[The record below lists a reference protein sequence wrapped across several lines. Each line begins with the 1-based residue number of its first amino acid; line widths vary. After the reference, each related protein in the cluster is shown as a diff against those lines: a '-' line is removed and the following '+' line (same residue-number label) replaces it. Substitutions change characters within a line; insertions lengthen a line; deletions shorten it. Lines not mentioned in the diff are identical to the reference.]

1 MDCLKSVAKS
11 FYYFSRFILPVGLG
25 ARTVLEGETETSN
38 LFAMT
43 SDFSDPFVENQEQLI
58 NCYEGT
64 LKSVKLALPILFK
77 NVIKF
82 VCDLAQNEV
91 KESGDIKNVSNY
103 FVLILMMAGMIDDFQ
118 DSLNEM
124 LKAAS
129 LPVSVIVIKVGNTQP
144 ENDSEKFIKNA
155 FPAFLSAERV
165 YIDLLDFDKY
175 KNEQG
180 QHT

>member
-1 MDCLKSVAKS
+1 
-11 FYYFSRFILPVGLG
+11 
-25 ARTVLEGETETSN
+25 
-38 LFAMT
+38 
-43 SDFSDPFVENQEQLI
+43 
-58 NCYEGT
+58 
-64 LKSVKLALPILFK
+64 
-77 NVIKF
+77 
-82 VCDLAQNEV
+82 
-91 KESGDIKNVSNY
+91 
-103 FVLILMMAGMIDDFQ
+103 MIDDFQ